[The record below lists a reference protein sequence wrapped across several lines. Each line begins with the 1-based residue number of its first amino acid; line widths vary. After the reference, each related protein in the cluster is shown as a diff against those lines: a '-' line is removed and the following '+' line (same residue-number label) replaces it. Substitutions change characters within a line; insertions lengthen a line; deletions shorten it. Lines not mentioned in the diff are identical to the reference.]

1 VLCSIASTPAS
12 RSGWRISSRPEGFTR
27 DTPEAAAVKVFLA
40 FLFVSFVVGGLPATR
55 RFTIK
60 RPPVLLA
67 LCALVAVSFL
77 SLKVVL

>member
-1 VLCSIASTPAS
+1 M
-12 RSGWRISSRPEGFTR
+12 
-27 DTPEAAAVKVFLA
+27 KVFLA